1 MTNLNLDERIA
12 ELKELEAMAKQINEE
27 AEAIKDEIKAELNRR
42 QTAEVT
48 TVHYTVRYKE
58 VTSSRFDSKS
68 FKAEHSEL
76 YKAYTKESTS
86 KRFTIS

>member
-27 AEAIKDEIKAELNRR
+27 AEAIKDEIKRELENRN
-42 QTAEVT
+42 TDEVT
-48 TVHYTVRYKE
+48 TIHYTVRYKD
-58 VTSSRFDSKS
+58 VASNRFDSKS
-68 FKAEHSEL
+68 FKAEYPEL
-76 YKAYTKESTS
+76 NAQYTKATTS